1 MDVKQTLI
9 DAQAA
14 VIGSVLISP
23 EIVGDVMLRVS
34 ADDFL
39 TPQYRHVFDAVH
51 EQWAA
56 CQAVDVVT
64 VLHRLGDAYRPLL
77 VQIMADTPTAA
88 NWEAYADVMREQARL
103 ARIKD
108 AAAKML
114 DAATLDEARAAVET
128 ASECL
133 CDSKTLRVVSWYQ
146 GLCEF
151 YQRHA
156 DGHQPDYL
164 RWGIRQLDARLYA
177 ERGDLI
183 ILGGLPSSVKT
194 LLATQ
199 FAMHMARSGL
209 RIGVFSL
216 ETSDAKLYDRMVAQ
230 TEGINFGRIKRNQ
243 MVADDYK
250 TASTALQ
257 TAQRINLDVIRA
269 SGFSVTDVQAVAMAR
284 RYDCHRLRAA
294 AAGQGQHPRR
304 AGDQHLAR
312 AAHDGAARR
321 HRRHRAI
328 AAIAPGKGA
337 AAQPYTVHVRSAR
350 VRPAGAGRGRHHD
363 PRGAARR
370 QPGTVDR
377 QKQGGRARGNRAG
390 V

>member
-114 DAATLDEARAAVET
+114 DAATLDEACAAVEDVLGAGICKNLFLTNRQQT
-128 ASECL
+128 A
-133 CDSKTLRVVSWYQ
+133 
-146 GLCEF
+146 F
-151 YQRHA
+151 YLLLMP
-156 DGHQPDYL
+156 GHKPFRTKDLSHQI
-164 RWGIRQLDARLYA
+164 GSARLSFA
-177 ERGDLI
+177 APEHMLELLDITPGSVSV
-183 ILGGLPSSVKT
+183 LGL
-194 LLATQ
+194 
-199 FAMHMARSGL
+199 MN
-209 RIGVFSL
+209 
-216 ETSDAKLYDRMVAQ
+216 D
-230 TEGINFGRIKRNQ
+230 
-243 MVADDYK
+243 
-250 TASTALQ
+250 
-257 TAQRINLDVIRA
+257 
-269 SGFSVTDVQAVAMAR
+269 
-284 RYDCHRLRAA
+284 
-294 AAGQGQHPRR
+294 
-304 AGDQHLAR
+304 
-312 AAHDGAARR
+312 HDG
-321 HRRHRAI
+321 
-328 AAIAPGKGA
+328 
-337 AAQPYTVHVRSAR
+337 R
-350 VRPAGAGRGRHHD
+350 VRLLIDRDLLKDAYLCCHPCINTSTLKLRMTDA
-363 PRGAARR
+363 
-370 QPGTVDR
+370 VDVLIPELAHTPTYVDLPVYA
-377 QKQGGRARGNRAG
+377 QQG
-390 V
+390 